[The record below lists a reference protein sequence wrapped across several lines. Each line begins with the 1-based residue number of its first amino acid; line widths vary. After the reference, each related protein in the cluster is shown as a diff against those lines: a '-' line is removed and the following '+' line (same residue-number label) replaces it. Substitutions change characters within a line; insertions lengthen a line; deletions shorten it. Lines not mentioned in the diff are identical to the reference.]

1 MASERR
7 LIPATA
13 TNMSPWIIE
22 VLKAGPRERTELLGA
37 VDALARAEGFQA
49 LEISALKKALMKL
62 RKAGSVLNIRKGWWQ
77 LAKQIDVVE
86 AETPRDLAMGKRSI
100 SVLRE
105 IGHGAEFVYVLQFN
119 DEVERARA
127 KGHSVWN
134 CKIGRSKNATQRLLG
149 NISST
154 YLVQSPEVGLMI
166 RCDQS
171 AIVEAAIHCALKY
184 CGQHT
189 KTSPGS
195 EWFLSSPCH
204 VAAFYLDWL
213 KACSDL
219 KLTA

>member
-127 KGHSVWN
+127 TGHSAWN
-134 CKIGRSKNATQRLLG
+134 CKIGRSKNATQRLL
-149 NISST
+149 NNVSST
-154 YLVQSPEVGLMI
+154 YLVQSPEIGLMI

-184 CGQHT
+184 CGQHI
-189 KTSPGS
+189 KTSPGN
-195 EWFLSSPCH
+195 EWFLSSPSR

>member
-1 MASERR
+1 MAAERR
-7 LIPATA
+7 LVPATA
-13 TNMSPWIIE
+13 TNMSDWIIE
-22 VLKAGPRERTELLGA
+22 ALKAGPRERTELLGA

-49 LEISALKKALMKL
+49 SDISALKKALMRL
-62 RKAGSVLNIRKGWWQ
+62 RIAGSVLNIRKGWWQ
-77 LAKQIDVVE
+77 LAKQVAVVE
-86 AETPRDLAMGKRSI
+86 AEKPKDLALGKRSI

-127 KGHSVWN
+127 KGHSTWN
-134 CKIGRSKNATQRLLG
+134 CKIGHSKNATQRLLT
-149 NISST
+149 NVSST
-154 YLVQSPEVGLMI
+154 YLVQSPEIGLMI

-171 AIVEAAIHCALKY
+171 AIVEAAIHCALKF

-195 EWFLSSPCH
+195 EWFLSSPNH
-204 VAAFYLDWL
+204 VAMFYVDWL